1 MSIFEYDEEKHMKSE
16 RKEWR
21 EIGYREGL
29 AYGHEKGLAEGL
41 KISNDTLQI
50 LQTLMDAG
58 KTEEVKRALS
68 DSAYREQLYREYLS
82 DSE

>member
-1 MSIFEYDEEKHMKSE
+1 MKSE

-29 AYGHEKGLAEGL
+29 EEGL
-41 KISNDTLQI
+41 KISNDPLQI
-50 LQTLMDAG
+50 LQTLMDAE